1 MPPAVIN
8 DAHEMT
14 AVLTSPA
21 YCGYDPKN
29 VTPLLDGQAT
39 LEAIRRALGSLAGR
53 AKPDDTV
60 IIFFSGHGA
69 RVGDPANPDS
79 ALIPVD
85 CDPADISATVLPE
98 VEFSA
103 ALARI
108 KVRRLVVLIDA
119 CHSGAVGSFKAPGE
133 ASTLDLGFSEKSLG
147 RLAQGAGRVLI
158 ASSRASET
166 SLILPG
172 AKNSLFTEHLLGALC
187 GGARTSGDGLIR
199 VFEVFNYISEQFEA
213 LHRDVSIRSSKRAIL
228 RTTSP
233 FPSIAEA
240 SRGSPQTQTETGTGK
255 SGGSLRRFSPTFT
268 RQARKTRISGH
279 AQEVTCPGFA

>member
-1 MPPAVIN
+1 MGEDDRTNVTTKAGFSAGHALIIAVAAYPKVPHLPAAVIN
-8 DAHEMT
+8 DAHEIT
-14 AVLTSPA
+14 AVLTSPR

-29 VTPLLDGQAT
+29 VTSLLDGQAT
-39 LEAIRRALGSLAGR
+39 LEAIRQALGSIAGR
-53 AKPDDTV
+53 AKPEDTV

-69 RVGDPANPDS
+69 RIGDPASPDS

-98 VEFSA
+98 VDFST

-108 KVRRLVVLIDA
+108 NARRLVVLIDA

-133 ASTLDLGFSEKSLG
+133 ASTLCLGFSEKSLN

-158 ASSRASET
+158 ASSRAAET

-172 AKNSLFTEHLLGALC
+172 AKNSLFTQHLLEALR

-199 VFEVFNYISEQFEA
+199 VFEVFNYTSEQVRRA
-213 LHRDVSIRSSKRAIL
+213 APGRS
-228 RTTSP
+228 
-233 FPSIAEA
+233 A
-240 SRGSPQTQTETGTGK
+240 SDLQSERS
-255 SGGSLRRFSPTFT
+255 
-268 RQARKTRISGH
+268 
-279 AQEVTCPGFA
+279 